1 MQLTN
6 STTDDTALDNEK
18 NNEASSSD
26 LSPQYK
32 PGPKSKKKK
41 TVPMSDDQGAECD
54 SVSPVVA
61 SKKRSSAKIGK
72 VQRAS
77 CSGVDLTDSSD
88 EDNPEESRKESKSF
102 DILFSESKTTLKK
115 SVDRAKPV
123 FNKDSDD
130 ESDQEKTHA
139 NVDDLMGGSDD
150 DKSKDCD
157 G

>member
-1 MQLTN
+1 
-6 STTDDTALDNEK
+6 
-18 NNEASSSD
+18 
-26 LSPQYK
+26 
-32 PGPKSKKKK
+32 
-41 TVPMSDDQGAECD
+41 MSDDQGAECD

-130 ESDQEKTHA
+130 ESDQEKELADVVDPIGGNGNTNSEA
-139 NVDDLMGGSDD
+139 ADDGWDLENV
-150 DKSKDCD
+150 
-157 G
+157 